1 MTVLGQDLRVAV
13 LAFPHISPFH
23 LSVPTLVFGGAGLDS
38 VDGLYDVTVCAE
50 SPGSMPTGA
59 GYSIRVDAGLDAM
72 ADADLVVIPSWRNGR
87 TPSESLLDAIRAAH
101 RRGARIVGLCLGTFV
116 VSASG
121 VADGREVSTHWA
133 SASRLASEQ
142 PAVDVRDD
150 VLWTDLGDVIT
161 SAGAAAALDCCLHIV
176 RSDHGS
182 VAAAALARALVLAPH
197 RTGSQAQYIPAPVV
211 AASADDPIGRAMLWA
226 RADLGGSFDVDDWA
240 ASVHLSRRTFSR
252 RFRERTG
259 TSPQQW
265 LLDQRVEAARALL
278 ESSDETI
285 ERIAELAGFGSA
297 VSLRL
302 HFRQRLGVSPA
313 AHRAAFRVAAA

>member
-1 MTVLGQDLRVAV
+1 MSGPGPRSRVAV
-13 LAFPHISPFH
+13 LAFPRISPFH
-23 LSVPTLVFGGAGLDS
+23 LSVPTLVFGGAGLDG
-38 VDGLYDVTVCAE
+38 VEGLYDVTVCAE
-50 SPGSMPTGA
+50 HPGSMPTGA
-59 GYSIRVDAGLDAM
+59 GYAIQVDAGLEAM
-72 ADADLVVIPSWRNGR
+72 AEADLVVIPSWRESVS
-87 TPSESLLDAIRAAH
+87 PSAELLDAVRAAH
-101 RRGARIVGLCLGTFV
+101 ARGARIVGLCLGTFV

-121 VADGREVSTHWA
+121 VADGREVSTHW
-133 SASRLASEQ
+133 SAAPRLSAAE
-142 PAVDVRDD
+142 PAVTVRED

-182 VAAAALARALVLAPH
+182 LAAAALARALVLAPH

-226 RADLGGSFDVDDWA
+226 RAHLADPIDVDTWA
-240 ASVHLSRRTFSR
+240 ASVHLSRRTFTR
-252 RFRERTG
+252 RFRERTA

-265 LLDQRVEAARALL
+265 LLDQRVDAARTLL
-278 ESSDETI
+278 EGGDDTV

-313 AHRAAFRVAAA
+313 AHRAAFRVGAA

>member
-1 MTVLGQDLRVAV
+1 MSRPPRRGRVAV
-13 LAFPHISPFH
+13 LAFPGISPFH

-50 SPGSMPTGA
+50 HPGSMPTGA
-59 GYSIRVDAGLDAM
+59 GYSILVEAGLEAM
-72 ADADLVVIPSWRNGR
+72 ADADLVVIPSWRHGEE
-87 TPSESLLDAIRAAH
+87 PSAELLDAVRAAH
-101 RRGARIVGLCLGTFV
+101 ARGARIVGLCLGTFV
-116 VSASG
+116 VAASG
-121 VADGREVSTHWA
+121 VADGRDVSTHWA
-133 SASRLASEQ
+133 AASRLSTSE
-142 PAVDVRDD
+142 PRVTVRED

-182 VAAAALARALVLAPH
+182 LAAAALARALVLAPH

-226 RADLGGSFDVDDWA
+226 RSQLGTPVDVDTWA
-240 ASVHLSRRTFSR
+240 ASVHMSRRTFTR
-252 RFRERTG
+252 RFRERTA

-278 ESSDETI
+278 ESGDDTI

-313 AHRAAFRVAAA
+313 AHRAAFRVGVA

>member
-1 MTVLGQDLRVAV
+1 MSSRHRVAV
-13 LAFPHISPFH
+13 LAFPGISPFH

-59 GYSIRVDAGLDAM
+59 GYAITVDAGLDAM
-72 ADADLVVIPSWRNGR
+72 EAADLVVIPSWKVDAP
-87 TPSESLLDAIRAAH
+87 PSEALLTAVRTAH
-101 RRGARIVGLCLGTFV
+101 ARGARIVGLCLGTFV
-116 VSASG
+116 VAASG
-121 VADGREVSTHWA
+121 VAAGREVSTHW
-133 SASRLASEQ
+133 SAAARLSAEETG
-142 PAVDVRDD
+142 VDVRDD

-176 RSDHGS
+176 RTDHGGA
-182 VAAAALARALVLAPH
+182 AAAALARALVLAPH

-211 AASADDPIGRAMLWA
+211 AASSDDPIGRAMLWA
-226 RADLGGSFDVDDWA
+226 RADLAGAFDIDEWA
-240 ASVHLSRRTFSR
+240 ASVHLSRRTFTR

-265 LLDQRVEAARALL
+265 LLDQRVDAARTLL
-278 ESSDETI
+278 ESSDEPV
-285 ERIAELAGFGSA
+285 ERVAELAGFGSA

-313 AHRAAFRVAAA
+313 AHRASFRVGAA

>member
-1 MTVLGQDLRVAV
+1 MPVRHRVAV
-13 LAFPHISPFH
+13 LAFPRISPFH

-50 SPGSMPTGA
+50 SPGTMPTGA
-59 GYSIRVDAGLDAM
+59 GYSIHVDAGLEAM
-72 ADADLVVIPSWRNGR
+72 ADADLVVIPSWQRGAV
-87 TPSESLLDAIRAAH
+87 PSDELLGAVRAAH
-101 RRGARIVGLCLGTFV
+101 ARGARIVGLCLGTFV
-116 VSASG
+116 VAASG
-121 VADGREVSTHWA
+121 VAAGREVSTHWA
-133 SASRLASEQ
+133 AASRLATAEPDVQ
-142 PAVDVRDD
+142 VRDD

-182 VAAAALARALVLAPH
+182 VAAAALARSLVLAPH

-226 RADLGGSFDVDDWA
+226 RADLAGSFDIDGWA
-240 ASVHLSRRTFSR
+240 ASVHLSRRTFTR

-265 LLDQRVEAARALL
+265 LLDQRVDAARAML
-278 ESSDETI
+278 ESSEETI
-285 ERIAELAGFGSA
+285 ERIADLAGFGSA

-313 AHRAAFRVAAA
+313 AHRAAFRVGAA

>member
-1 MTVLGQDLRVAV
+1 MTSASRRLRVAV
-13 LAFPHISPFH
+13 LAFPEISPFH

-38 VDGLYDVTVCAE
+38 VEGLYDVTVCAE
-50 SPGSMPTGA
+50 QPGMMPTGA
-59 GYSIRVDAGLDAM
+59 GYSIQIEAGLEAM
-72 ADADLVVIPSWRNGR
+72 TVADLVVLPSWREST
-87 TPSESLLDAIRAAH
+87 TPSDALLDAVRAAH
-101 RRGARIVGLCLGTFV
+101 ARGARIVGLCLGTFV
-116 VSASG
+116 VAASG

-133 SASRLASEQ
+133 AAARLSGREPQ
-142 PAVDVRDD
+142 VEVRED

-182 VAAAALARALVLAPH
+182 VVATALARALVLAPH

-211 AASADDPIGRAMLWA
+211 SATADDPIGRAMLWA
-226 RADLGGSFDVDDWA
+226 RERIAEPVDVDGWA
-240 ASVHLSRRTFSR
+240 ASVHMSRRSFSR
-252 RFRERTG
+252 RFRERTA

-265 LLDQRVEAARALL
+265 LLDQRVELARTLL
-278 ESSDETI
+278 ESGDDSV
-285 ERIAELAGFGSA
+285 ERIAEISGFGSA

-313 AHRAAFRVAAA
+313 QHRASFRTAV

>member
-1 MTVLGQDLRVAV
+1 MTSPGDRLRVSV
-13 LAFPHISPFH
+13 LAFPEISPFH

-38 VDGLYDVTVCAE
+38 VDGLYDVQVCAE
-50 SPGSMPTGA
+50 EPGVMPTGA
-59 GYSIRVDAGLDAM
+59 GYDIHVAAGLESM
-72 ADADLVVIPSWRNGR
+72 HRADLVVIPSWRDGAD
-87 TPSESLLDAIRAAH
+87 PSDALLDAVRAAH
-101 RRGARIVGLCLGTFV
+101 ARGARIVGLCLGTFV

-121 VADGREVSTHWA
+121 VADGREVSTHW
-133 SASRLASEQ
+133 SAAERLSAREPGVS
-142 PAVDVRDD
+142 VRDD

-211 AASADDPIGRAMLWA
+211 AASAADPIGRAMLWA
-226 RADLGGSFDVDDWA
+226 RERLGSSFDIDEWSA
-240 ASVHLSRRTFSR
+240 AAHMSRRTFTR
-252 RFRERTG
+252 RFRDRTA

-265 LLDQRVEAARALL
+265 LLDQRVELARTLL
-278 ESSDETI
+278 ESGDDTI
-285 ERIAELAGFGSA
+285 ERIAGLAGFGSA
-297 VSLRL
+297 VSMRM

-313 AHRAAFRVAAA
+313 AHRTAFRAA

>member
-1 MTVLGQDLRVAV
+1 MSDSRPRLRVAV

-38 VDGLYDVTVCAE
+38 VEGLYDVVVCAE
-50 SPGSMPTGA
+50 HPGTLPTGA
-59 GYSIRVDAGLDAM
+59 GYGITIDAGLEAM
-72 ADADLVVIPSWRNGR
+72 ANADLVVIPSWRRGAA
-87 TPSESLLDAIRAAH
+87 PSGELLDAVRAAH
-101 RRGARIVGLCLGTFV
+101 ARGARIVGLCLGTFV
-116 VSASG
+116 VAASG

-133 SASRLASEQ
+133 AASRLAADATS
-142 PAVDVRDD
+142 VRVRED

-182 VAAAALARALVLAPH
+182 LAAAALARSLVLAPH

-211 AASADDPIGRAMLWA
+211 AATGDDPIGRAMLWA
-226 RADLGGSFDVDDWA
+226 RKRIAAPIDVDSWA
-240 ASVHLSRRTFSR
+240 ASVHMSRRTFTR
-252 RFRERTG
+252 RFRDRTA

-265 LLDQRVEAARALL
+265 LLDQRVECARTLL
-278 ESSDETI
+278 EGGDDPI
-285 ERIAELAGFGSA
+285 DRVAELAGFGSA

-313 AHRAAFRVAAA
+313 AHRAAFRTAA

>member
-1 MTVLGQDLRVAV
+1 MSRRLRVAV
-13 LAFPHISPFH
+13 LAFPGISPFH

-50 SPGSMPTGA
+50 RPGSMPTGA
-59 GYSIRVDAGLDAM
+59 GYAIHVDAGLEAM
-72 ADADLVVIPSWRNGR
+72 AAADLVVIPSWRSGEE
-87 TPSESLLDAIRAAH
+87 PSSDLLDTVRAAH
-101 RRGARIVGLCLGTFV
+101 ARGARIVGLCLGTFV
-116 VSASG
+116 IAASG

-133 SASRLASEQ
+133 AAARLAAGE

-176 RSDHGS
+176 RTDHGAI
-182 VAAAALARALVLAPH
+182 AATALARALVLAPH

-226 RADLGGSFDVDDWA
+226 RADLAGAFDIDDWA
-240 ASVHLSRRTFSR
+240 ASVHLSRRTFTR

-265 LLDQRVEAARALL
+265 LLDQRVDAARTLL
-278 ESSDETI
+278 EGSDAPV
-285 ERIAELAGFGSA
+285 ERVAELAGFGSA

-313 AHRAAFRVAAA
+313 AHRAAFRVGAA